1 MLNKKIKASLAA
13 VSLLT
18 VFSSATKIAMAAED
32 VTSSVIATASSN
44 AAEPVV
50 ENDLTDLQQQ
60 VVALTEKIDNISSM
74 PIDIFL
80 GIGAGITVLG
90 IILAILALQKVSKNN
105 KQQNYLKKKLQYQE
119 TAISEQ
125 TEEIAQLKQQVNKI
139 REEYEQSRRLAY
151 IGPTVER
158 LTPVAPKAVPVSEP
172 TQAWKIKANQFTEDY
187 NRYLQMN
194 LDGYEGR
201 SQKNNFL
208 TEHNIEG
215 FSCDNS
221 TQRMSNPNMEPH
233 FVKNATPKEGAYW
246 ACPLGN
252 DLYAVVPKGREYE
265 SQMHS
270 TAGYKEVFSSNYTDG
285 ACKIIKVI
293 KPAIF
298 RGLTLKECGELKLGR

>member
-1 MLNKKIKASLAA
+1 MKMLNKKIKASLAA

-18 VFSSATKIAMAAED
+18 VFSSVTKIAMAAEAAA
-32 VTSSVIATASSN
+32 SSITATASSN
-44 AAEPVV
+44 ATEPVV

-60 VVALTEKIDNISSM
+60 VASLTEKVDNIISM

-80 GIGAGITVLG
+80 GIVAGIVVLG
-90 IILAILALQKVSKNN
+90 LILALYAVSKTS
-105 KQQNYLKKKLQYQE
+105 KQQKLNKKLQQQE
-119 TAISEQ
+119 SNIREQ
-125 TEEIAQLKQQVNKI
+125 TEELAQLKQQVNKI
-139 REEYEQSRRLAY
+139 REEYEQLKQLVHME
-151 IGPTVER
+151 PPVER
-158 LTPVAPKAVPVSEP
+158 LTPVMPKAVPVYEP
-172 TQAWKIKANQFTEDY
+172 AQAWKIKANQFTEDY

-194 LDGYEGR
+194 LDGYEMR

-208 TEHNIEG
+208 IEHNIEG
-215 FSCDNS
+215 FFCDNS

-233 FVKNATPKEGAYW
+233 FVKTATPKEGAYW

-285 ACKIIKVI
+285 ACKVIKVI

-298 RGLTLKECGELKLGR
+298 RGLTLKECGELQLGR